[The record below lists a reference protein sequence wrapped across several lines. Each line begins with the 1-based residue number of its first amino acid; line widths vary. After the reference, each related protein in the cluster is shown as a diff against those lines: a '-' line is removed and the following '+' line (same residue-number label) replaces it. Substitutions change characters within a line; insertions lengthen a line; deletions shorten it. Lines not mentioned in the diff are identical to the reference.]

1 MNRNYRKI
9 ILGLGFDSKDG
20 HLRITKGDNFR
31 LFGGSEETHE
41 MMQEKAVKFNEQLD
55 KRHKSLEDINEK
67 EFREISKAIGLKI
80 PDGEPKKEKEQYGKD

>member
-9 ILGLGFDSKDG
+9 ILGLGFDSEDG

-31 LFGGSEETHE
+31 LFGGSEDTHE
-41 MMQEKAVKFNEQLD
+41 MMQEKAIKFNEHLD

-80 PDGEPKKEKEQYGKD
+80 PGDK

>member
-31 LFGGSEETHE
+31 LFGGSEDTHE
-41 MMQEKAVKFNEQLD
+41 MMQEKAIKFNEQLD

-67 EFREISKAIGLKI
+67 EFREISKKIGLNI
-80 PDGEPKKEKEQYGKD
+80 PL